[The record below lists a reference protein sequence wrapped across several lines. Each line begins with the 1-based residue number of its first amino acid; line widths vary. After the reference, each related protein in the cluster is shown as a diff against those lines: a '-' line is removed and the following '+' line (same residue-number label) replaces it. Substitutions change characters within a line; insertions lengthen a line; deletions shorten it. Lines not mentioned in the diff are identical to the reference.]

1 MTTTQDHSTAPTSSR
16 FAAANAL
23 LDGLAAQDF
32 TRVGDA
38 LGAEVRLRA
47 LLPPGQFEWTGAD
60 VIAGQFAH
68 WFGDTTSFELVEG
81 TADEIGGRLHLRWR
95 LRLQAERLGDGS
107 FVVEQ
112 QAYAD
117 TDEAGRIGRLDLLCT
132 GYRPENGQALG

>member
-1 MTTTQDHSTAPTSSR
+1 MTTTQDHSTATASPR
-16 FAAANAL
+16 LAAASAFL
-23 LDGLAAQDF
+23 GGLAAQDF
-32 TRVGDA
+32 ARVGDA
-38 LGAEVRLRA
+38 LGADVRLRA
-47 LLPPGQFEWTGAD
+47 LLPPGQFEWTGSD

-68 WFGDTTSFELVEG
+68 WFGDTTSFELVES
-81 TADEIGGRLHLRWR
+81 TAGEIGGRLHLRWR

-132 GYRPENGQALG
+132 GYRPENGQG